1 MPVQLAGMILTVGN
15 TKGGTGKTTLA
26 VQLAISLAR
35 AGRDVLLVDGDTQGS
50 AQTAIAIRTDSGRVP
65 ALACV
70 QFPEGRVLRD
80 QVRHQQTKY
89 DDVLIDAG
97 GRDSGAL
104 RAALVL
110 TNVLLIPFL
119 PRSVDVWALA
129 DIATL
134 VEDARSVRDGLA
146 AYAVLNAAD
155 PGTSSDNT
163 DAAAALAEFPQILL
177 LDTPIRRRKAFA
189 NATGQGLSV
198 DELVPLDPKASAE
211 LLALVNAVQ
220 STVEP
225 L

>member
-1 MPVQLAGMILTVGN
+1 MILTVGN

-35 AGRDVLLVDGDTQGS
+35 TGRDVLLVDGDTQGS
-50 AQTAIAIRTDSGRVP
+50 AQTAIAIRTDARRLP
-65 ALACV
+65 ALGCV

-80 QVRHQQTKY
+80 QVRLQAPRYQ
-89 DDVLIDAG
+89 DVVIDAG

-110 TNVLLIPFL
+110 SDVLLIPFL

-129 DIATL
+129 DIAGL
-134 VEDARSVRDGLA
+134 VDEARTVRDGLA

-163 DAAAALAEFPQILL
+163 EAAEAVAEFPQLSL

-189 NATGQGLSV
+189 NATGQGMSV
-198 DELVPLDPKASAE
+198 DELTPLDPKASAE
-211 LLALVNAVQ
+211 LAALLSNVLSFADTPVINGG
-220 STVEP
+220 
-225 L
+225 